1 VSRLLKR
8 LRLLRRRRR
17 LEQDLEEELRFHL
30 EMKAEAAGNR
40 TEAARRTGNAA
51 LLKEQCRE
59 LWTFASLETWWQ
71 DIRYAVRTLG
81 RTPGFVVA
89 AILALS
95 FGIGANT
102 AVFTIVRGA
111 LTWSLGLDHVDR
123 VVLIEFTDAARRRS
137 FGAAFGVSWPEFR
150 DIASQTKAFAGLAV
164 YQLGSVNLAD
174 DRSYPERSWRATMSA
189 SGFLTSEQK
198 PALGRV
204 FSESDERPG
213 APAVVVLSNHIW
225 EDRYG
230 RDPGIIGRTIR
241 VNDVPSTV
249 IGVMPPRK
257 RFPEDADLWTPL
269 VPDAQLRQRG
279 NRSVALFARLKD
291 GVSLAAAR
299 NELATV
305 ADRLARQYPASNKN
319 LILNAQPIVAIT
331 GAYSMRPIFAAL
343 WAAVGFVLLIA
354 CADVANMLLARGA
367 ARRREIA
374 VRVAL
379 GAGRFRIVRQLLIES
394 VLLSIAGGCAG
405 WLVALAGLRWFEAE
419 IHTTVP
425 VWLNLS
431 LDRTAFIY
439 LAVISIGCGILFGLA
454 PAFRLTKVD
463 VHAAMKDGG
472 QGVAGSRRGLSLANA
487 LVALQMTLSMVL
499 LAGAGLMIRSAVNL
513 YGAPIGVDTANVL
526 TMHVSLPESKYPQAG
541 QEIAFHRA
549 LKQRLDALP
558 GVESAAIVS
567 RLPLGGFSML
577 PFEFEKGVADT
588 DHAPV
593 IGAIVA
599 GPDYFRVMRVQP
611 RRGRTFTASDGTVG
625 PPVALV
631 NESFVKK
638 FSPGRDAIG
647 KPIRIFRNKVPS
659 EWMTVVGV
667 VPDILQNFRAPLE
680 HDPLIYLP
688 YAFDPQREMYV
699 ISKSGIAP
707 TAALDRFRAVVKQ
720 LDPNLAIYDAGTL
733 EDSLARNRLQATLLG
748 GMFTVF
754 ATIALALAA
763 VGLYAV
769 IARSIQQRTQEIGVR
784 MALGGTRAAILKLV
798 FAQGLGPM
806 LIGLATGLPC
816 ALAVTR
822 VLRTALIGVS
832 PGDPLTFTFAVTAL
846 AIAGVLGCGVPA
858 RRALRIEPTV
868 ALRYE

>member
-1 VSRLLKR
+1 MNRLLKK
-8 LRLLRRRRR
+8 LRLLGRRRRF
-17 LEQDLEEELRFHL
+17 EQDLEDELRFHL
-30 EMKAEAAGNR
+30 EMKAEASGSQA
-40 TEAARRTGNAA
+40 EAARRVGNAA

-59 LWTFASLETWWQ
+59 LWTFPMLETWWQ
-71 DIRYAVRTLG
+71 DIRYALRTLG
-81 RTPGFVVA
+81 RTPGFVLA

-123 VVLIEFTDAARRRS
+123 VLLIEFTDLARRHS
-137 FGAAFGVSWPEFR
+137 FGVSWPEFR
-150 DIASQTKAFAGLAV
+150 DLVSQTKAFAGLAV
-164 YQLGSVNLAD
+164 YQFGSVNLAD
-174 DRSYPERSWRATMSA
+174 DKNYPERSWCATMSA
-189 SGFLTSEQK
+189 SGFPTSEQK

-204 FSESDERPG
+204 FTAEDEQPG
-213 APAVVVLSNHIW
+213 APAVVVLSNHVW

-257 RFPEDADLWTPL
+257 RFPEDADLWKPL
-269 VPDAQLRQRG
+269 IADAQLKQRG

-305 ADRLARQYPASNKN
+305 ADRLAHQYPGTNKN
-319 LILNAQPIVAIT
+319 LTLNAQPIIAIT

-394 VLLSIAGGCAG
+394 VLLSTAGGCVG
-405 WLVALAGLRWFEAE
+405 WLVALAGLHWFEAT
-419 IHTTVP
+419 IHGTVK
-425 VWLNLS
+425 VAWLNLS
-431 LDRTAFIY
+431 LDRTAFVY
-439 LAVISIGCGILFGLA
+439 LAGISIGSGILFGLA
-454 PAFRLTKVD
+454 PAFRLARVE
-463 VHAAMKDGG
+463 VHTAMKDGG
-472 QGVAGSRRGLSLANA
+472 RGVAGSRRVLSLSNA
-487 LVALQMTLSMVL
+487 LVALQMALSMVL

-513 YGAPIGVDTANVL
+513 YGASTGVDTANVL
-526 TMHVSLPESKYPQAG
+526 TMHVSLPEAKYPHG
-541 QEIAFHRA
+541 EQEIAFHRV
-549 LKQRLDALP
+549 LKERLDALP
-558 GVESAAIVS
+558 GVESAATVS
-567 RLPLGGFSML
+567 RLPLSGFSML
-577 PFEFEKGVADT
+577 PFEFGNGVTDA

-593 IGAIVA
+593 TGAIIA

-611 RRGRTFTASDGTVG
+611 RRGRTFTASDGIAG
-625 PPVALV
+625 PPAALV
-631 NESFVKK
+631 NESFVTKY
-638 FSPGRDAIG
+638 SPGGDVIG
-647 KPIRIFRNKVPS
+647 KQIRIFRNRVPS
-659 EWMTVVGV
+659 GWLTVVGI
-667 VPDILQNFRAPLE
+667 VPDILQNFRSPLE

-688 YAFDPQREMYV
+688 YAFEPQREMYV
-699 ISKSGIAP
+699 VSRSGIAP
-707 TAALDRFRAVVKQ
+707 AAALERFRAVVKE
-720 LDPNLAIYDAGTL
+720 LDPNLAIYDADTL
-733 EDSLARNRLQATLLG
+733 EESLARNRLQATLLG

-784 MALGGTRAAILKLV
+784 MALGGTRGAILRLV
-798 FAQGLGPM
+798 FAQGARPM
-806 LIGLATGLPC
+806 LIGLAIGLPC
-816 ALAVTR
+816 ALAVTK
-822 VLRTALIGVS
+822 VLRRALIGVS
-832 PGDPLTFTFAVTAL
+832 PGDPLAFTGAVLAL
-846 AIAGVLGCGVPA
+846 AIAGVLGCAVPA
-858 RRALRIEPTV
+858 RRALGIEPTV